1 MGVGLRFGYDATEH
15 QVRGT
20 LSSLAARRA
29 SLLAA
34 SGASVPAR
42 AMMEI
47 RSRRRAFC
55 ATHERVGWPARPRA
69 PSPRRAHVRARGGG
83 AARAR
88 AGSCGGAGSER
99 APAGCWDAR
108 SIRAGGSRSAIPRR
122 IDRGVR
128 SDSPMSFGSP
138 SGAMPKAYAH
148 APASSMFAE
157 QDGAAAGRGAAAPGV
172 LKVRSDPL
180 EAPREPHPPPRR
192 SSRRIDRRPTGP
204 RPRSSGAAR
213 GDSPASNPPASN
225 RDPSLA
231 ERSTFPPLTPPRTPP
246 LRTPP
251 RPPPRSFPRTSRAAT
266 SRARAW

>member
-1 MGVGLRFGYDATEH
+1 M
-15 QVRGT
+15 
-20 LSSLAARRA
+20 RRR
-29 SLLAA
+29 
-34 SGASVPAR
+34 VAR
-42 AMMEI
+42 APSQKHYSFLI
-47 RSRRRAFC
+47 TRGSSRVSRRRHLSARDARPVCWIYVRRAFC

-88 AGSCGGAGSER
+88 AGSRGGAGSER

-172 LKVRSDPL
+172 LKVRSAPL